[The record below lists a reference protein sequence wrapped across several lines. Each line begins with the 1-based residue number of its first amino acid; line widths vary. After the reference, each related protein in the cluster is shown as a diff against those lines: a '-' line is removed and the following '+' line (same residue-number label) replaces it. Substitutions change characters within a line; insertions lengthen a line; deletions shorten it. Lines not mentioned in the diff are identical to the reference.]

1 MIYKCN
7 LHTHTQFCDGKCSME
22 DMTKDAIAKGFDTLG
37 FSPHSFTHF
46 DTSYCLNDYNAF
58 KQEFLRLKDK
68 YKNDI
73 NLMLG
78 IELDAFG
85 TLPDDNFDYVIGS
98 VHYLSV
104 KDDFLSVFDLQQNKV
119 FALDES
125 KQTFD
130 KLLSDGFGGDMIA
143 VAQNYFDT
151 VVNMVQKT
159 KPTIIGHFDLV
170 SLYGDFGQ
178 VKDRYEQI
186 ATDAIKKLAGC
197 GCLVEIN
204 ANRKFKGKGG
214 LYPADFLI
222 TEFAKNGFDFVWSS
236 DAHVTDSLGFDFDN
250 TISHIKQLG
259 VTRLVSFDKKGNKV
273 VTEI

>member
-22 DMTKDAIAKGFDTLG
+22 DMTKDAIDKGFVTLG

-58 KQEFLRLKDK
+58 KQEFLRLKQK
-68 YKNDI
+68 YKGQI
-73 NLMLG
+73 NLMRG
-78 IELDAFG
+78 IEFDAFG
-85 TLPDDNFDYVIGS
+85 NMPDDEFDYVIGS
-98 VHYLSV
+98 VHYLAV
-104 KDDFLSVFDLQQNKV
+104 KDKFLHVFDLQPNKV

-130 KLLSDGFGGDMIA
+130 KLLKEGFGGDMIA
-143 VAQNYFDT
+143 VAQSYYDT
-151 VVNMVQKT
+151 VVDMVQKT
-159 KPTIIGHFDLV
+159 KPTVIGHFDLV
-170 SLYGDFGQ
+170 SLFGDFGK
-178 VKDRYEQI
+178 VKNEYEQI
-186 ATDAIKKLAGC
+186 ATNAVKKLAGC
-197 GCLVEIN
+197 GCLVEVN

-222 TEFAKNGFDFVWSS
+222 KEFVAQGFDFVLSS

-250 TISHIKQLG
+250 TVDHLKSLG
-259 VTRLVSFDKKGNKV
+259 VTRLVSFDKNSNK
-273 VTEI
+273 IFIQI